1 MERSEIAVTT
11 ETVPVPSYAGMIAG
25 YRQAL
30 QIVDDVVLKNYLTRL
45 SELEVVPLDL
55 DTLRH
60 SEKQNVLFCFSI
72 NRKSVLCSGSL
83 DPFRVFRQ
91 YGDLH
96 DVNPL
101 YTPKNKGCHKGSL

>member
-60 SEKQNVLFCFSI
+60 SEKQNVLFSRSTKWHMRRT
-72 NRKSVLCSGSL
+72 NLPPTNLPACSM
-83 DPFRVFRQ
+83 PW
-91 YGDLH
+91 
-96 DVNPL
+96 PL
-101 YTPKNKGCHKGSL
+101 PERGLS